1 MDLTQIKYLGDE
13 GIKQIGKAIPKIWS
27 GTKAEWE
34 QFDKSTLADGAI
46 VNITDDY
53 NEKPIQVKTMPT
65 DASEGDVVQYIGA
78 TDSDYTNGYFYKN
91 VADETGILS
100 WKNIPVMQVETPE
113 NKEVLDKFSENDE
126 GKILYDNKPLASDNL
141 WTGTKAEYDAI
152 VDKDPNK
159 TYVVTDEEPTLA
171 DYILDDTTTS
181 PDKTWSSEKIK
192 NEFTSLDD
200 NRIVDLSS
208 VVTVNTDIAAGDPII
223 HICRKGFTVYLRIE
237 FTYIGN
243 ATIKTTTL
251 ISGLPQKYTP
261 SVRIISP
268 LVAGFSPTNSTMYG
282 SRLWIEA
289 DGTVKI
295 SETDMVK
302 DTNARFAFTYLVI

>member
-34 QFDKSTLADGAI
+34 QFDKSTLADGTI

-53 NEKPIQVKTMPT
+53 NENPIQVKVMPT
-65 DASEGDVVQYIGA
+65 NASEGDVVQYIGA

-91 VADETGILS
+91 VTDETGILS
-100 WKNIPVMQVETPE
+100 WKNIPVMRVETPE

-126 GKILYDNKPLASDNL
+126 GKVLYDNKPLASDNL

-159 TYVVTDEEPTLA
+159 TYIVTDEESTLA

-181 PDKTWSSEKIK
+181 TDKTWSSEKI
-192 NEFTSLDD
+192 NNSFIHNLSTLETGWLPTSLGVEKTATKNGFLAVSFRVTSTIRISILD
-200 NRIVDLSS
+200 NGVIVWSGDCAGQ
-208 VVTVNTDIAAGDPII
+208 AADNIYINGFIPII
-223 HICRKGFTVYLRIE
+223 NGHKYSYETSDASKIDTVQ
-237 FTYIGN
+237 F
-243 ATIKTTTL
+243 
-251 ISGLPQKYTP
+251 YTNILY
-261 SVRIISP
+261 S
-268 LVAGFSPTNSTMYG
+268 
-282 SRLWIEA
+282 
-289 DGTVKI
+289 
-295 SETDMVK
+295 
-302 DTNARFAFTYLVI
+302 